1 MCHKKCLH
9 LLVLNF
15 PPLIVTISPGGGE
28 TGLLQTVVVTAVVSV
43 LCRNTVA
50 DGAGMVA
57 DVGGALQLLLDLHYK
72 LCLADAISKN
82 LFHASTC
89 SIWK

>member
-9 LLVLNF
+9 LPVLHS
-15 PPLIVTISPGGGE
+15 PPLIVATSPGGGE

-50 DGAGMVA
+50 AGAGMVA
-57 DVGGALQLLLDLHYK
+57 DVGGALQTPAGSAL
-72 LCLADAISKN
+72 
-82 LFHASTC
+82 
-89 SIWK
+89 